1 MHAVNKVRGTLS
13 QIFKL
18 YQDKRFLTLLCLGF
32 VGGLPFL
39 LILSTLTYWLSE
51 LGISKASMSLVM
63 LVGIPYSA
71 KFLWAPI
78 LDHFSPPILGK
89 RLGIRRSWAILAQIG
104 LIFSL
109 LLLGWSD
116 PLTQF
121 HLTLIASFFV
131 SFFSATLDAVVD
143 AYRIELLGHHENAIG
158 ASVEAIG
165 FRIGMLTS
173 GAGALC
179 LASLLSWQWAY
190 TIMAMCMILGIIAVL
205 STPLPDQAKSKRQP
219 SWKRAVLV
227 SWKSLVRQPYFI
239 PLLLFIFCFKCPDTV
254 LNAMSAPFFF
264 ELGVSKIQFAEISK
278 IFGVILM
285 VFGAIVGGLMLRFL
299 GDLHGVMIALFLQI
313 VSSLMFV
320 IQAIVGYKI
329 SALIITVGVESFA
342 SGMTSAVFIAYLS
355 KFCLSPHTATHFTI
369 LYSFGSLCRV
379 LTSSAAAYLADRFD
393 WATVFT
399 LSALGAVP
407 GIIFILWLER
417 DKIPTIT
424 QRLSKLTQS

>member
-1 MHAVNKVRGTLS
+1 MLS
-13 QIFKL
+13 VLEL
-18 YQDKRFLTLLCLGF
+18 YRDKRFFTLLCLGF
-32 VGGLPFL
+32 VSGLPFL

-51 LGISKASMSLVM
+51 LGISKASMGLVM

-71 KFLWAPI
+71 KFLWAPL
-78 LDHFSPPILGK
+78 LDHVSPPIFGKILGT
-89 RLGIRRSWAILAQIG
+89 RRGWAILAQFC
-104 LIFSL
+104 LIISL
-109 LLLGWSD
+109 LLLGWTD
-116 PLTQF
+116 PKTQF
-121 HLTLIASFFV
+121 HWTLTASFLI

-143 AYRIELLGHHENAIG
+143 AYRIELLNKQENAIG

-165 FRIGMLTS
+165 FRTGMLTS

-179 LASLLSWQWAY
+179 LASLISWPWAY
-190 TIMAMCMILGIIAVL
+190 TIMAMCIFLGIIAVIK
-205 STPLPDQAKSKRQP
+205 TPLPDQPKEKRQK
-219 SWKRAVLV
+219 SWKRAVFI
-227 SWKSLVRQPYFI
+227 SWKGLLRQPYFI

-278 IFGVILM
+278 IFGVVLM
-285 VFGAIVGGLMLRFL
+285 VCGALVGGLMLRFL
-299 GDLHGVMIALFLQI
+299 GDLHGAMIALFLQI

-320 IQAIVGYKI
+320 VQALVGYKI

-379 LTSSAAAYLADRFD
+379 LTSSAAAYLADRFP
-393 WATVFT
+393 WEFVFT

-407 GIIFILWLER
+407 GIIFLLWLER
-417 DKIPTIT
+417 DKIPNLSE
-424 QRLSKLTQS
+424 RLSKIAQH